1 MTPGQAQGHPER
13 SPGAGAFRLDGQVAV
28 VTGALGNLGPVW
40 VEALLEAGATV
51 AGLDLPDAVPNAA
64 FARLQETYG
73 ASRLVLLGA
82 SVTDRAAL
90 VAARD
95 TIHST
100 FGVPSV
106 LVNNAGIDQP
116 PSAAGGGSRLED
128 IPLEVNRRI
137 FEVNTLGLFQVAQV
151 FGAEMAKAR
160 RGSIINIGSL
170 YAGVAPD
177 PRFYDHIRS
186 DPPFLKPPAYGASKA
201 AVVNLTRYL
210 ATAWGGTGVRVNT
223 LSPGG
228 VLGAQDEQFKRKF
241 CDRVPLGRMALHED
255 LIGPLQFLASDAS
268 AYVTGAE
275 LRVDGGFT
283 AW

>member
-1 MTPGQAQGHPER
+1 VTAR
-13 SPGAGAFRLDGQVAV
+13 FRLDGQVAV
-28 VTGALGNLGPVW
+28 VTGAFGNLGPVW

-51 AGLDLPDAVPNAA
+51 AALDLPAAAPNAA
-64 FARLQETYG
+64 FTRLQEAYST
-73 ASRLVLLGA
+73 SRLLLLRA
-82 SVTDRAAL
+82 SVTDRDAL

-95 TIHST
+95 AVRST
-100 FGVPSV
+100 CGVPSV

-116 PSAAGGGSRLED
+116 PSTNGGGHRLEE
-128 IPLEVNRRI
+128 IPLDVNRRI
-137 FEVNTLGLFQVAQV
+137 FEVNALGLFQAAQV
-151 FGAEMAKAR
+151 FGIDMVEAR
-160 RGSIINIGSL
+160 RGSIVNIGSL
-170 YAGVAPD
+170 YAAVAPD
-177 PRFYDHIRS
+177 PRFYDHIPG

-210 ATAWGGTGVRVNT
+210 ATAWGTSGVRVNT

-241 CDRVPLGRMALHED
+241 CERVPLGRMALYED
-255 LIGPLQFLASDAS
+255 LVGPLQFLASDAS
-268 AYVTGAE
+268 LYVTGIE